1 MWIYKWIEDLS
12 WRYPNCLQ
20 LPCSRK
26 NVVFSFYRSHVWSA
40 SWVVSE
46 GLSYSVAN
54 TADVLSAYSFTHI
67 VPACWC
73 ALQKYAS
80 FNLHFV
86 TAYRSYRSHIF
97 VSMSQDFPFP
107 YNYITCDSTDIFRC
121 LHRRTEKR
129 RVLDEK
135 FRTGCYGN
143 RCSKLNLRIQIY
155 VQSERTLS
163 WQRQRSDVEHADRRT
178 CRRTQLQ
185 LWDRC
190 RKVKVFHKWIAEN
203 FEYDF

>member
-12 WRYPNCLQ
+12 WRYPKCLQ

-26 NVVFSFYRSHVWSA
+26 NVVFSFYRSYVWSA
-40 SWVVSE
+40 SWIVSE

-97 VSMSQDFPFP
+97 VSMSQLFPTIISLVIVLIYFGA
-107 YNYITCDSTDIFRC
+107 YIEEPKKDGFLTKNFVPVVMGI
-121 LHRRTEKR
+121 
-129 RVLDEK
+129 
-135 FRTGCYGN
+135 

-163 WQRQRSDVEHADRRT
+163 WQRQRYDVEHADRRT

-190 RKVKVFHKWIAEN
+190 RKGKGFP
-203 FEYDF
+203 

>member
-1 MWIYKWIEDLS
+1 MNWGFIVKISKLFAIT
-12 WRYPNCLQ
+12 LQ
-20 LPCSRK
+20 SKTRLIF
-26 NVVFSFYRSHVWSA
+26 FSVAEVYNLLL
-40 SWVVSE
+40 VSE

-129 RVLDEK
+129 RDLDEK

-163 WQRQRSDVEHADRRT
+163 WQRQRYDVEHADRRT

-190 RKVKVFHKWIAEN
+190 RKGKGFP
-203 FEYDF
+203 